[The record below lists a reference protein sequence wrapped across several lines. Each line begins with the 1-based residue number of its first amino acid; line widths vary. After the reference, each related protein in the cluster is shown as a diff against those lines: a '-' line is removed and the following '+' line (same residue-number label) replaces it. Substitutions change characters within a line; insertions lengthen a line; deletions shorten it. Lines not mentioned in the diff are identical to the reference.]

1 MAVDETLVE
10 RVRLAMAR
18 HNGVSEQRMFGGLC
32 FMVDG
37 HMVCGTHENR
47 FMFRVGRENEAA
59 ALARPGARPMDFTGR
74 GPWVA
79 LFGSIPIAAGAP
91 FSTIG

>member
-1 MAVDETLVE
+1 
-10 RVRLAMAR
+10 
-18 HNGVSEQRMFGGLC
+18 MFGGLC
-32 FMVDG
+32 FLVDG

-74 GPWVA
+74 PMGGFVWVGPDSCRGAVLDDWIDLATDYVRA
-79 LFGSIPIAAGAP
+79 LPPKPAKKARR
-91 FSTIG
+91 